1 MWIVILYDNYATES
15 IFHITRTVLSPA
27 PKIWLKLP
35 FSKSGSFGSKKNL
48 LINFLLTYCCQRE
61 LSSVVPWSAW
71 FSKLYITLSE
81 IVKKSKQKKTHT
93 HFFLRNVSLSQI
105 FGAWLKTV
113 LVMWKMD
120 SVAWF
125 SYYMTIHMSYF
136 QPKKKT
142 EKKLLPP

>member
-1 MWIVILYDNYATES
+1 MTIML
-15 IFHITRTVLSPA
+15 LSPFFTS
-27 PKIWLKLP
+27 PEL
-35 FSKSGSFGSKKNL
+35 FSALLQKFGSSSHSQKVWASSQKKNL

-71 FSKLYITLSE
+71 FGKLYITLSE
-81 IVKKSKQKKTHT
+81 IVKKIKKIKKKQKKNSYS
-93 HFFLRNVSLSQI
+93 FFLRNASLSQI

-136 QPKKKT
+136 PPKKKT
-142 EKKLLPP
+142 AKNLLPP

>member
-1 MWIVILYDNYATES
+1 MTIML
-15 IFHITRTVLSPA
+15 LSPFFTS
-27 PKIWLKLP
+27 PEL
-35 FSKSGSFGSKKNL
+35 FSALLQKFGSSSHSQKVWASSQKKNL

-71 FSKLYITLSE
+71 FGKLYITLSE
-81 IVKKSKQKKTHT
+81 IVKKIKKKNKKKLILI
-93 HFFLRNVSLSQI
+93 FLRNASLSQI
-105 FGAWLKTV
+105 FGTWLKTV

-142 EKKLLPP
+142 AKKLLPP